1 MHLALTGHIEVCS
14 RQATKI
20 ELVITL
26 RTAKTFGLEIPDR
39 LLVLADEV
47 IE

>member
-20 ELVITL
+20 ELVINL
-26 RTAKTFGLEIPDR
+26 RTTKTLGLEIPDR
-39 LLVLADEV
+39 LLLADEV